1 MRCKEVIRSISDYL
15 DGELDFELVAEIELH
30 IKCCHDC
37 NVVVDTTRRT
47 IEIYCGEEPLPL
59 PTDVQERLET
69 ALTRHLRAQS

>member
-15 DGELDFELVAEIELH
+15 DGDLDCGLVAEISLH

-37 NVVVDTTRRT
+37 SVVVDTTRRT

-59 PTDVQERLET
+59 PSDVQQRLE
-69 ALTRHLRAQS
+69 AVLTRRLRAQS

>member
-15 DGELDFELVAEIELH
+15 DGDLDFGLAAEINLH

-37 NVVVDTTRRT
+37 SVVVDTTRRT

-59 PTDVQERLET
+59 PSDVQHRLEA
-69 ALTRHLRAQS
+69 ALARYLRAQY